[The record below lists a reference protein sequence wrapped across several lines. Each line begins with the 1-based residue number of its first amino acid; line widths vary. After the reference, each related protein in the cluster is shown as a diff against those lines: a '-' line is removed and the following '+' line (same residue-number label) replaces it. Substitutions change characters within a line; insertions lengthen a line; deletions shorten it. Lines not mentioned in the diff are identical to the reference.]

1 MGRCGLRRLALAA
14 ALAAVCVVGA
24 WFPGLPVGWQSSG
37 LLGSQSAIAA
47 EPGCRPDVAV
57 FGAPVRRVS
66 LKADEARLTFVGHAT
81 FLIESAQGISAAT
94 DYNDYVRP
102 RGTPVIATM
111 NKAHSTHHSRNPDSG
126 IAHVLR
132 GWDPAGGKAEHDVTV
147 SDMRVRNIPTNIRSF
162 GGATDYDGNSI
173 FVFEV
178 GELCIVHLGHLH
190 HTLEPGHL
198 RAIGRVD
205 VLLVPVDGSYTLDSD
220 GMFEVLKTL
229 QARIMI
235 PMHFFGQST
244 LDRFLAKAGTLWPVE
259 RWDEPVLKVSR
270 AGLPRQPT
278 VIVLPGR

>member
-1 MGRCGLRRLALAA
+1 MRRCGFRTLALAA

-24 WFPGLPVGWQSSG
+24 WLPGVPAGWQSSG
-37 LLGSQSAIAA
+37 LLGSQSAVAA

-57 FGAPVRRVS
+57 FGAPIRRVS
-66 LKADEARLTFVGHAT
+66 LKADEARITFVGHAT

-111 NKAHSTHHSRNPDSG
+111 NKAHSTHYSRNPDSG

-162 GGATDYDGNSI
+162 GGATDFDGNSI

-235 PMHFFGQST
+235 PMHFFWQST

-259 RWDEPVLKVSR
+259 RRDEPVLTVSR